1 MEQLGRGRKDSHR
14 RSAFVC
20 ISYHGFNFWGMGTGM
35 VQDSPSAGT
44 SNEGRAFEAPL
55 TLLRW
60 GASNAASALKTRSAR
75 QQKECV
81 LDTLVLRVDEDAHMR
96 LEGRR
101 DGLPWTNSLRGSVRC
116 VKDLLELVAKGVSL
130 SAAHEGSI

>member
-1 MEQLGRGRKDSHR
+1 MQPRKIEERLAGRQLGALLKASRIRMEQLGRGRKDSHR

-20 ISYHGFNFWGMGTGM
+20 ISYHGFNFWGMGTEV

-60 GASNAASALKTRSAR
+60 GASNAASALNTGSAR
-75 QQKECV
+75 RQKECD
-81 LDTLVLRVDEDAHMR
+81 LDTLVLRVDEDTHVR
-96 LEGRR
+96 LER
-101 DGLPWTNSLRGSVRC
+101 
-116 VKDLLELVAKGVSL
+116 
-130 SAAHEGSI
+130 